1 MEIFNEMIDASG
13 AARVGVEKVFN
24 YFNSLPVSELQK
36 KQEALKLAML
46 NIGITFNVYSDE
58 GGIERIIPFDLI
70 PRIIQNKEW
79 EVLEK
84 GLIQRI
90 KALNLFLNDI
100 YSDQKILKDKIIPA
114 ETLLSSKGYLKQ
126 CMGVKPAKGIYT
138 HISGIDLIRDEK
150 GKFTVLEDNLRCP
163 SGVSYMLQNR
173 ELSKKGLSNLLSDIP
188 IKPISQ
194 YPEKLFESLSYLSDN
209 EKPTIAV
216 LTPGIYNSAY
226 YEHSFLAQQMGVELV
241 DFRDLRVVGD
251 LLKYK
256 TTKGYK
262 TIDVLYRRLDDV
274 FIDPKVFVSDSL
286 IGVPGIFEVY
296 KKGKL
301 ALANALGTGVAD
313 DKVIYTY
320 IPDVIKYYLSE
331 VPIIPNV
338 ETYLCGRDSDFK
350 YVIEN
355 LENLVVKEANEA
367 GGYGMLIG
375 PHATKDEIA
384 NFKTKISQNPRNYI
398 AQPTISLSTTPC
410 FIEGDIASR
419 HIDLRPYVL
428 YGKEIYVCPGGL
440 TRVAL
445 KAGSLVVNS
454 SQGGGSKDTWVFES
468 EKISNIS
475 IS

>member
-1 MEIFNEMIDASG
+1 MDIFNEMINTSG
-13 AARVGVEKVFN
+13 EARVGAEKVYN
-24 YFNSLPVSELQK
+24 YFNNLSLTDLIK
-36 KQEALKLAML
+36 KQEALKLAM
-46 NIGITFNVYSDE
+46 IHMGITFNVYSDD

-79 EVLEK
+79 LELEK
-84 GLIQRI
+84 GLKQRI
-90 KALNLFLNDI
+90 MALNMFLNDI
-100 YSDQKILKDKIIPA
+100 YSDQKILKDKIIPS
-114 ETLLSSKGYLKQ
+114 ETLLRSKGYLKQ
-126 CMGVKPAKGIYT
+126 CVGLKPAKGIFT

-173 ELSKKGLSNLLSDIP
+173 ELSKKGLSNLLSNNP

-209 EKPTIAV
+209 DTPTIAV

-241 DFRDLRVVGD
+241 DFRDLRVIGD
-251 LLKYK
+251 VLKYK

-274 FIDPKVFVSDSL
+274 FIDPKVFNSASL
-286 IGVPGIFEVY
+286 IGIPGIFDVY
-296 KKGKL
+296 KNGKL

-320 IPDVIKYYLSE
+320 IPEVIKYYLSE
-331 VPIIPNV
+331 GPIIENV
-338 ETYLCGRDSDFK
+338 ETYLCGKSSDLS
-350 YVIEN
+350 YVLAN
-355 LENLVVKEANEA
+355 LEKLVVKEANEA

-375 PHATKDEIA
+375 PHASKDEILS
-384 NFKTKISQNPRNYI
+384 FKTKISQNPNNYI

-410 FIEGDIASR
+410 FIDEKMSSR

-454 SQGGGSKDTWVFES
+454 SQGGGSKDTWVFE
-468 EKISNIS
+468 N
-475 IS
+475 